1 MDINNIKEEK
11 EVKTLNYK
19 SKFYEILSSEYVMTY
34 VILNTQHPWL
44 PAQNIKH
51 ERRRGL
57 AGQRERGL

>member
-34 VILNTQHPWL
+34 VILNTQHHGYL
-44 PAQNIKH
+44 HRILSMK
-51 ERRRGL
+51 EEGD
-57 AGQRERGL
+57 